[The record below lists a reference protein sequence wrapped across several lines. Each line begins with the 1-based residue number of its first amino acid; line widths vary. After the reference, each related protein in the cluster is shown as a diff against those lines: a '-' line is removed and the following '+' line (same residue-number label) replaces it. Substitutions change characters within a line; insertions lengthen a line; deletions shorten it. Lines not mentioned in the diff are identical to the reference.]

1 MPRRTESCDPDIHP
15 LSNGQIVLRMRS
27 SKSSTTSNRNDPT
40 QVFQITH
47 PFHPRFSQEYLL
59 VELRQNWGEDRVY
72 YHDADNR
79 LRSLPTSWTSLAS
92 VNPFLIAAEGRSRL
106 HIDGVLALTRLI
118 QALIQ
123 TSA

>member
-1 MPRRTESCDPDIHP
+1 M
-15 LSNGQIVLRMRS
+15 
-27 SKSSTTSNRNDPT
+27 
-40 QVFQITH
+40 
-47 PFHPRFSQEYLL
+47 
-59 VELRQNWGEDRVY
+59 ELRQNWGEDRVY

-118 QALIQ
+118 QALIK